1 MKKKNFELF
10 NKLYNDMINKGMT
23 AKKAYKK
30 TVKILR
36 LA

>member
-1 MKKKNFELF
+1 MRKDFTKF
-10 NKLYNDMINKGMT
+10 NMIYLSLIDSGFS

>member
-1 MKKKNFELF
+1 MKKQFTEF
-10 NKLYNDMINKGMT
+10 NMIYLAYIEKGLS
-23 AKKAYKK
+23 ARKAYKK